1 MKRFYLILFIFSFC
15 FSNAQ
20 IIHFNDTNFKTKLL
34 QSSST
39 TNIAN
44 DCTLLD
50 YYKIDTNND
59 GEIQVNEAQAV
70 CRLIIPASNISDLT
84 GIEYFTNLTFLI
96 CAQNNLSSLD
106 LSQLTQLEQ
115 LACYQNNISTL
126 NLSSL
131 THLQQLFCYQNQITS
146 LDFNQNPELTRVY
159 CGNNQISSL
168 DFSANPLF
176 NDLGC
181 RNNQLTSLNIKNG
194 TTQLF
199 GSQTVFNECWTGNP
213 NLTTICAD
221 TAEIPALQSF
231 MSACGVNTSGMVINS
246 SCSMGVENHALLYY
260 VTIAPNPSSG
270 VFEVEFANNIVA
282 KTSIIICNVLGQE
295 VLSLDCARDDKTVK
309 LDLSDYPS
317 GVYLVKIIGDGG
329 VLEKRVLKK

>member
-1 MKRFYLILFIFSFC
+1 MEKYLITLLIFNICS
-15 FSNAQ
+15 AQ
-20 IIHFNDTNFKTKLL
+20 TINIPDAHFKAMLL
-34 QSSST
+34 SASPNN
-39 TNIAN
+39 NIAGIGPLSN
-44 DCTLLD
+44 TLFV
-50 YYKIDTNND
+50 KIDTNND
-59 GEIQVNEAQAV
+59 GEIQTSEAQAINYI
-70 CRLIIPASNISDLT
+70 LIPNAQISDLT
-84 GIEYFTNLTFLI
+84 GIEYFSNLTFFSF
-96 CAQNNLSSLD
+96 AQNNITNVNLLS
-106 LSQLTQLEQ
+106 LTNLER
-115 LACYQNNISTL
+115 LYCYQNNLTSL
-126 NLSSL
+126 NLDNLS
-131 THLQQLFCYQNQITS
+131 HIKQLFCFQNNITS
-146 LDFNQNPELTRVY
+146 LDFSHNPELTTVY

-194 TTQLF
+194 ATQLF
-199 GSQTVFNECWTGNP
+199 GTQTYLNECWTGNP

-221 TAEIPALQSF
+221 AAEIPDLQSF

-246 SCSMGVENHALLYY
+246 ACSMGVESYALLSD

-270 VFEVEFANNIVA
+270 VFEVEFANGIA
-282 KTSIIICNVLGQE
+282 EKTSLMIYNVLGQE
-295 VLSLDCARDDKTVK
+295 VKSLDCARDDKTIK

>member
-20 IIHFNDTNFKTKLL
+20 IIHFNDANFKNKLL
-34 QSSST
+34 QSSFT
-39 TNIAN
+39 TNIAI
-44 DCTLLD
+44 DCATID
-50 YYKIDTNND
+50 YYKIDTNNN
-59 GEIQVNEAQAV
+59 GEIEVIEAQAV
-70 CRLIIPASNISDLT
+70 CRLNIPASNISDLT
-84 GIEYFTNLTFLI
+84 GIEHFTNLKWLN
-96 CAQNNLSSLD
+96 CPQNNLTGID
-106 LSQLTQLEQ
+106 ISQLTHLEQ

-131 THLQQLFCYQNQITS
+131 THLQQLFCFQNNISS
-146 LDFNQNPELTRVY
+146 LDFSNNPELTRVY

-199 GSQTVFNECWTGNP
+199 GSQTYLNECWTGNP

-221 TAEIPALQSF
+221 AAEIPALQSY

-246 SCSMGVENHALLYY
+246 ACSMGVESYALLSD

-270 VFEVEFANNIVA
+270 VFKVEFANGIA
-282 KTSIIICNVLGQE
+282 EKTSLMIYNVLGQE
-295 VLSLDCARDDKTVK
+295 VKSLDCARDDKTVK

-317 GVYLVKIIGDGG
+317 GVYLVKIANGDG
-329 VLEKRVLKK
+329 VIEKRVLKQ